1 MKKGDTATLQC
12 DVNGDKPINVVWLRG
27 GKQELNPSTNYK
39 IHTKQ
44 DVTPEGVAA
53 ELQIVNVDSA
63 DGGAYFCQ
71 VGGASILLLWRHA
84 GVMWFFNDRQ
94 AICTEE
100 TSS

>member
-44 DVTPEGVAA
+44 DVTPDGVTA
-53 ELQIVNVDSA
+53 ELQIVNVDST
-63 DGGAYFCQ
+63 DGGTYFCQ
-71 VGGASILLLWRHA
+71 VINVLKLSKDLFFYTLLIT
-84 GVMWFFNDRQ
+84 G
-94 AICTEE
+94 
-100 TSS
+100 

>member
-12 DVNGDKPINVVWLRG
+12 DVNGDKPISVVWLRG

-44 DVTPEGVAA
+44 DVTPDGVTA
-53 ELQIVNVDSA
+53 ELQIVNVDSS

-71 VGGASILLLWRHA
+71 VTACIGNL
-84 GVMWFFNDRQ
+84 NDVRF
-94 AICTEE
+94 IST
-100 TSS
+100 